1 MLLLAG
7 DTQEFTG
14 ATPRGAWFS
23 WRDHRVDK
31 VLKKAM
37 RQPGRLCV
45 RGSQNVR
52 RFPEKP
58 VTLSCVIEGY
68 KARQK

>member
-37 RQPGRLCV
+37 RQPGRLCP
-45 RGSQNVR
+45 RFQNVR

-58 VTLSCVIEGY
+58 VTLSGVIEGY

>member
-52 RFPEKP
+52 RFPEK
-58 VTLSCVIEGY
+58 TRHGVIEGY

>member
-37 RQPGRLCV
+37 RQPGRLCP
-45 RGSQNVR
+45 
-52 RFPEKP
+52 RFPKCAP
-58 VTLSCVIEGY
+58 IS
-68 KARQK
+68 

>member
-45 RGSQNVR
+45 RGSKLR
-52 RFPEKP
+52 RFPVKP
-58 VTLSCVIEGY
+58 VTLSV
-68 KARQK
+68 AMDT

>member
-37 RQPGRLCV
+37 RYPRCLCV
-45 RGSQNVR
+45 RGSQICLDFLKNPSR
-52 RFPEKP
+52 
-58 VTLSCVIEGY
+58 
-68 KARQK
+68 